1 MEEIYANVDYNK
13 PVDPTPS
20 TNQTGPR
27 SSERRL
33 HGAVVLCLGLLSVV
47 LLVGLIILGV
57 TYRDLAAEHSTIKA
71 NLTEL
76 LQASNDKL
84 SSVSEERD
92 LLNANLTSVSK
103 ELDTLQSLSKQ
114 NRDLAA
120 EHSIINANLTER
132 LQASNDKLSSVSEER
147 DLLKA
152 NLTER
157 LQASNDKLSSVSEE
171 RDLLNANLTSVSKEL
186 DTLQSLSKQNRD
198 LAAEHSSIKAI
209 LTERLQASNDKL
221 SSVSEERDLLNANLT
236 SVSKELDT
244 LQSLSKQKRT
254 CPAEWKMFSCT
265 CYLFSNKT
273 DYWENGRQDCR
284 DRGAELVTIDTVE
297 EQEFISKTIKADNWI
312 GLNDREEEGTWKWI
326 DGTPLTVGYW
336 REDQPDNGLGDPQW
350 GEEDCVHIKSGVNA
364 KQSWNDLRCDTSLQ
378 WICAKMPQYL
388 HEF

>member
-71 NLTEL
+71 NLTE
-76 LQASNDKL
+76 
-84 SSVSEERD
+84 
-92 LLNANLTSVSK
+92 
-103 ELDTLQSLSKQ
+103 
-114 NRDLAA
+114 
-120 EHSIINANLTER
+120 
-132 LQASNDKLSSVSEER
+132 
-147 DLLKA
+147 
-152 NLTER
+152 R

-198 LAAEHSSIKAI
+198 LAAEHSTIKAN

-221 SSVSEERDLLNANLT
+221 SSVSEERDLLKANLT

-244 LQSLSKQKRT
+244 LQCLSKQKRT
-254 CPAEWKMFSCT
+254 CPAGWKMFSCT
-265 CYLFSNKT
+265 CYLFSTKT
-273 DYWENGRQDCR
+273 DSWENGKKDCR
-284 DRGAELVTIDTVE
+284 DRGAELVIIDTVE
-297 EQEFISKTIKADNWI
+297 KQEFIFKTLKEDNWI
-312 GLNDREEEGTWKWI
+312 GLNDREKEGTWKWI

-336 REDQPDNGLGDPQW
+336 RTGEPNNNGPG
-350 GEEDCVHIKSGVNA
+350 GEEDCVQIKSGVNA
-364 KQSWNDLRCDTSLQ
+364 KESWNDVHCDNSLP
-378 WICAKMPQYL
+378 WICAKKPQYL

>member
-120 EHSIINANLTER
+120 EHSTI
-132 LQASNDKLSSVSEER
+132 
-147 DLLKA
+147 KA

>member
-1 MEEIYANVDYNK
+1 MHML
-13 PVDPTPS
+13 TTTSLS
-20 TNQTGPR
+20 TQHLQQIRQVRMLTHTHGLCILMLCIIRGYDHDMSSLCSGPR

-57 TYRDLAAEHSTIKA
+57 TY
-71 NLTEL
+71 
-76 LQASNDKL
+76 
-84 SSVSEERD
+84 
-92 LLNANLTSVSK
+92 
-103 ELDTLQSLSKQ
+103 
-114 NRDLAA
+114 
-120 EHSIINANLTER
+120 
-132 LQASNDKLSSVSEER
+132 
-147 DLLKA
+147 
-152 NLTER
+152 
-157 LQASNDKLSSVSEE
+157 
-171 RDLLNANLTSVSKEL
+171 
-186 DTLQSLSKQNRD
+186 RD